1 MTANS
6 TQLSQHRIRLQE
18 STQRRMI
25 MAALEVIQLYGV
37 IIQIGSGLDRSTLI
51 KK

>member
-18 STQRRMI
+18 SAQRRMI
-25 MAALEVIQLYGV
+25 MAALEVIQLYGGV
-37 IIQIGSGLDRSTLI
+37 IQIVLELDHG
-51 KK
+51 KAGY